1 MLQVQMYIPETNTG
15 AFGVLRTLVKD
26 STDNGSTSSAFSFLD
41 SNGLVG
47 WVNSS
52 QAAKTSS
59 NLQIGQMLQAQGWV
73 MITLTTQPSGG
84 KGFQIWINGV
94 LLADEAANGTY
105 QSESFLW
112 LVTTGMQL
120 CCQQHWA

>member
-1 MLQVQMYIPETNTG
+1 MQVQMYVPETNAG
-15 AFGVLRTLVKD
+15 AFGVLRILVKD
-26 STDNGSTSSAFSFLD
+26 SFDNGSTNSAFSFLD

-59 NLQIGQMLQAQGWV
+59 NLQIGQMLQARAWL
-73 MITLTTQPSGG
+73 MITLTTHPSGG
-84 KGFQIWINGV
+84 KGFQIWVNGV

-105 QSESFLW
+105 QSEGPYSS
-112 LVTTGMQL
+112 
-120 CCQQHWA
+120 